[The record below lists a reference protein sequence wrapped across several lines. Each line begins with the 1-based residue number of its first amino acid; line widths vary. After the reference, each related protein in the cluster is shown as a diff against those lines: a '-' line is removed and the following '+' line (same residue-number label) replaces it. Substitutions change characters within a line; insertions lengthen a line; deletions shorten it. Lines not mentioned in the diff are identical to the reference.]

1 MVPADLAGFIAGR
14 DDIWAPD
21 VSLHNGVYYAYYSVS
36 TFGSQESAIG
46 LATSTSMDPGTWTDH
61 GQVFRSTTGDA
72 YNAIDPNLATD
83 EKGSPVLTFGGFLSY
98 GSSVGCYLNQ
108 NYRYRFFLGRRAHIG
123 LRTVLT
129 VE

>member
-1 MVPADLAGFIAGR
+1 M
-14 DDIWAPD
+14 
-21 VSLHNGVYYAYYSVS
+21 YYAYYSVS

-72 YNAIDPNLATD
+72 YNAIDPNLVID

-98 GSSVGCYLNQ
+98 GSSVGCYLHQ
-108 NYRYRFFLGRRAHIG
+108 DCRCRFFLGRRAHIAPE
-123 LRTVLT
+123 TMLT